1 MFIVIGIMILGTGLG
16 YLFRQVTFLQRLSPV
31 IMITICVLLFV
42 LGLSIGANEMIMKNL
57 TTLGLQ
63 AFVLAFAGTA
73 GSILAGWG
81 VYHFFFKAKKYNE

>member
-1 MFIVIGIMILGTGLG
+1 MFVIIGIMFLGTALG
-16 YLFRQVTFLQRLSPV
+16 YLFRRITFLQRLNPV
-31 IMITICVLLFV
+31 IMLTICALLFV

-63 AFVLAFAGTA
+63 ALVLACAGTF

-81 VYHFFFKAKKYNE
+81 VYHFFFKAKRNE

>member
-1 MFIVIGIMILGTGLG
+1 MFIVIGIMLLGIGVGYIL
-16 YLFRQVTFLQRLSPV
+16 RHVSFLRRLNPV

-42 LGLSIGANEMIMKNL
+42 LGLSIGANKMIVNNL

-63 AFVLAFAGTA
+63 AVVLALAGTL

-81 VYHFFFKAKKYNE
+81 VYHFFFKREI